1 MNVKILEHALHKE
14 NLLLLSVSNNI
25 AITSITYDSRKV
37 APGCLFICKG
47 AAFKEEYLMSAI
59 ENGAVAYLSQTSYDV
74 CIPGLIVSDIRKAM
88 AIVTACFYNNPAD
101 SLDILGVTGTK
112 GKTTVAFLTRAMLRA
127 GNQNYGMLS
136 SVLTDTGISNQP
148 SHLTTPES
156 PDLQYMFGEMRDCG
170 LPGAVME
177 VSSQGLAYD
186 RVYGIKYAASAF
198 LNIGQDHISPIEHKT
213 FEEYFDAKKRIFA
226 LSDYVFINCDDE
238 HAAEMLESAKACQC
252 KIRTFGFS
260 ANADVRAYHLQRVG
274 NLTKFRVKC
283 REFDRQFT
291 LPMIGAFNVYN
302 ALASICLCLGRI
314 TPANMVKGMRQAVV
328 PGRMEVLQRKGLT
341 VIVDYAHNKLSLE
354 TLLSDLRKEYIGQR
368 IVCLFGCPGGK
379 AYLRRAD
386 MGEVAGRLANYTIIT
401 ADDPDREDVGQI
413 CLEIAKHIDEAN
425 GCYEIVTDR
434 VEAVKKAILDAQEGD
449 VIVLA
454 GKGVELHQKVDGLYQ
469 DYPGDLPLAKKFM
482 RMRKTPRN

>member
-14 NLLLLSVSNNI
+14 NLLTQSELNDMG
-25 AITSITYDSRKV
+25 ITSITYDSRKV

-47 AAFKEEYLMSAI
+47 AAFKREYLLSAI
-59 ENGAVAYLSQTSYDV
+59 EKGAVAYLSQTDYDV

-88 AIVTACFYNNPAD
+88 AVITACFYGNPAE
-101 SLDILGVTGTK
+101 SLDILGITGTK

-136 SVLTDTGISNQP
+136 SVLTDTGASSLP

-156 PDLQYMFGEMRDCG
+156 PDLQCMFGEMRDFG
-170 LPGAVME
+170 LPGAIME

-186 RVYGIKYAASAF
+186 RVYGVKYAASVF
-198 LNIGQDHISPIEHKT
+198 LNIGQDHISPIEHRT

-226 LSDYVFINCDDE
+226 LSDCAYINCDDE
-238 HAAEMLESAKACQC
+238 YAPEMMESAMTCRC

-260 ANADVRAYHLQRVG
+260 SQADIRAYDLYRDG

-283 REFDRQFT
+283 KEFDRQFT

-302 ALASICLCLGRI
+302 ALASICLCMGRI
-314 TPANMVKGMRQAVV
+314 TPTEMVKGMRHAVV
-328 PGRMEVLQRKGLT
+328 PGRMEVLQGDGLT
-341 VIVDYAHNKLSLE
+341 VIVDYAHNKMSLE
-354 TLLSDLRKEYIGQR
+354 TLLSDLRKEYVGQR

-386 MGEVAGRLANYTIIT
+386 MGEVAGRLADYTIIT
-401 ADDPDREDVGQI
+401 ADDPDREDVSEI
-413 CLEIAKHIDEAN
+413 CHEIAEHINDAN
-425 GCYEIVTDR
+425 GKYEIVTDR
-434 VEAVKKAILDAQEGD
+434 IEAVKTAILDAREGD

-454 GKGVELHQKVDGLYQ
+454 GKGVELHQKVDGSYQ
-469 DYPGDLPLAKKFM
+469 DYPGDLPLAKKFLRI
-482 RMRKTPRN
+482 RMTPQN